1 MPTSLPVRTR
11 ALCLRR
17 IQIGPHVVSCAALG
31 AAAVGIASFVGWA
44 CGDPV
49 GALLTLVMVV
59 SLLVAFLVHWRRKT

>member
-11 ALCLRR
+11 AQSQRR

-31 AAAVGIASFVGWA
+31 AAAVGIAAFVGWV

-59 SLLVAFLVHWRRKT
+59 ALLVALFVRGRRTT